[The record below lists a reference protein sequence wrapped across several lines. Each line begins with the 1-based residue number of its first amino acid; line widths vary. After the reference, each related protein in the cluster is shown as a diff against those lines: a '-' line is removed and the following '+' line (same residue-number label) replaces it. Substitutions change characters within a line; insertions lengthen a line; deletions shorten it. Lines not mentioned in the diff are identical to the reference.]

1 MELYTELQIK
11 ATADRLLAQGFLT
24 PDQTEKLA
32 VFGLRLD
39 IEPNWG
45 LGPGSHP

>member
-1 MELYTELQIK
+1 MK
-11 ATADRLLAQGFLT
+11 ATDNRLLAQSFLT
-24 PDQTEKLA
+24 PDQTEKLP